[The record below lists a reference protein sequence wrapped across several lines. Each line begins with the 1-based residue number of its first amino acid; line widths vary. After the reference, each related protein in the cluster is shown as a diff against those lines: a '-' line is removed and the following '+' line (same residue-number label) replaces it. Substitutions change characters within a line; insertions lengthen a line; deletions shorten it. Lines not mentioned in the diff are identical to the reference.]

1 MYNTHC
7 RGEMHGERWHVACT
21 AVHYVCM
28 ICTDMTIDN
37 LILSSCNNAIHRSV
51 QLARHVGQ
59 LFVADMKLFHR
70 SFSVRTTSSATF
82 LHHEPVIH
90 CMCCFRICILSWRRV
105 RTGPTNKREAP
116 AEQSHPLPNV
126 YLSFR
131 PRLKRPLSAFDFIP
145 PSTCVPSWLK
155 LLRSMRAFLR
165 GSSHYSILICTS

>member
-1 MYNTHC
+1 MYSSSL
-7 RGEMHGERWHVACT
+7 
-21 AVHYVCM
+21 CM
-28 ICTDMTIDN
+28 YDMYRYDDRQSY
-37 LILSSCNNAIHRSV
+37 LIVLQQCNSSV

-70 SFSVRTTSSATF
+70 SFSLRTTSSATF